1 MVYTYRC
8 QNCPMRAHPLCAY
21 LAGWNMALDH
31 RDQVLLDC
39 CAEGLDRE
47 KQSHRR
53 KFILN
58 YKKILYKA

>member
-1 MVYTYRC
+1 
-8 QNCPMRAHPLCAY
+8 MRAHPLCAF

-31 RDQVLLDC
+31 RDQVLLEC
-39 CAEGLDRE
+39 CSEGLDKE